1 MEHLRILTGTEFS
14 LKLKGRVYASDN
26 MIIESGGIMK
36 IPRKQTENFL
46 NGWITIVFNLLQPSL
61 DACERLNSTDIVDN
75 NYTMSAA
82 VEPAAK
88 SPRLATEPDF
98 ST

>member
-1 MEHLRILTGTEFS
+1 
-14 LKLKGRVYASDN
+14 

-46 NGWITIVFNLLQPSL
+46 NGWITVVFNLLQPSL
-61 DACERLNSTDIVDN
+61 DACERLDSTDIIDN
-75 NYTMSAA
+75 NYAMSAA

-88 SPRLATEPDF
+88 IPRLATEPDF